1 MTVDQSTIDV
11 HQHLLPPPFVEVL
24 RKRTSPPRIVGAE
37 LEIAE
42 GRFPF
47 DPAENDVELRL
58 AVIDRQGT
66 DVAVLSLQHTLGHD
80 ALPPD
85 ERGEL
90 VAAWEEGIATV
101 VADAGGRFA
110 ALAAGPTTP
119 GFVGSSVGSDALR
132 RPRGPGGRRRVGAQ
146 QRGLPVRSPLGRAC
160 TPEGTGAGG
169 AHRPVHGADAELPT
183 SRGWR
188 TARSAGPTSRSCF
201 PSLRAE
207 GRSSSSASARAD
219 RRALRSSTAMS
230 SSTRRHMDVA
240 RSSSVSRLSAWNRSS
255 TAATCRSSTLSRR
268 YRAVKG
274 FGESVEKLIRCDNP
288 NRLLA

>member
-11 HQHLLPPPFVEVL
+11 HQHLLPPPCVEVL

-47 DPAENDVELRL
+47 DPAENDVESRL

-110 ALAAGPTTP
+110 ALAAGPARP
-119 GFVGSSVGSDALR
+119 GFVGSCIGSDAL
-132 RPRGPGGRRRVGAQ
+132 GDLEALEAVVES
-146 QRGLPVRSPLGRAC
+146 VRSNAGFVFVHPSGGQL
-160 TPEGTGAGG
+160 TPNTPDWWGAIALYTAQMQSAYLAWLAHGQERWPDVAIVFSILAGG
-169 AHRPVHGADAELPT
+169 GPFQLERLG
-183 SRGWR
+183 SRGIDTR
-188 TARSAGPTSRSCF
+188 SVLYPNVFFDTASYG
-201 PSLRAE
+201 
-207 GRSSSSASARAD
+207 
-219 RRALRSSTAMS
+219 RRALELCVESFGVEQIVYGS
-230 SSTRRHMDVA
+230 DLPVIDPEP
-240 RSSSVSRLSAWNRSS
+240 
-255 TAATCRSSTLSRR
+255 TL
-268 YRAVKG
+268 RAVKG

-288 NRLLA
+288 NRLLP